1 MELVRRPKEMTKP
14 VSTIPRLFAE
24 LVDDAGLFPPEKLPM
39 DAAVSRHRLDEAA
52 GDPVLTQRFL
62 CPATALDDLRR
73 RLRSD
78 ERWRI
83 GVIVD
88 VGLDELG
95 PVLATVDADERLTL
109 ETVELRLPGAEPRAA
124 VERVLTVVTD
134 RPGTLICVELSPAV
148 PGWEDALTAIAER
161 GLAAKVRCGGIEA
174 HLFPTA
180 AQLAAFLTAAA
191 RAGVPFKATAGLH
204 HAVRYRDPR
213 TGFNHHGFLNIL
225 VATARAVDGADL
237 PDVEAALLI
246 DEGRELAAQ
255 ARGLPPEAV
264 DLARERFL
272 AYGSCSTLE
281 PVEDLADL
289 GLVGKDIP

>member
-1 MELVRRPKEMTKP
+1 MTTS
-14 VSTIPRLFAE
+14 VSTIPRLFE
-24 LVDDAGLFPPEKLPM
+24 DLVDDAGLFPPEKLPM
-39 DAAVSRHRLDEAA
+39 DAAVSRHRLDEAM
-52 GDPVLTQRFL
+52 GHPVLTQRFL
-62 CPATALDDLRR
+62 CPAIALDDLRG

-83 GVIVD
+83 GLIVD

-95 PVLATVDADERLTL
+95 PVLAIVDADERLTL
-109 ETVELRLPGAEPRAA
+109 ETVELRLPAGEPSAA
-124 VERVLTVVTD
+124 VDRVLAVVAD
-134 RPGTLICVELSPAV
+134 RPGTQICVELSPAV

-180 AQLAAFLTAAA
+180 AQLAAFLTAAVRA
-191 RAGVPFKATAGLH
+191 RVPFKATAGLH
-204 HAVRYRDPR
+204 HAVRYRDPT
-213 TGFNHHGFLNIL
+213 TGFSHHGFLNIL
-225 VATARAVDGADL
+225 VATARAVGGADL

-246 DEGRELAAQ
+246 DEGPELAAQ
-255 ARGLPPEAV
+255 ARVLRPAMV
-264 DLARERFL
+264 DLARKRFL